1 MYHLNHV
8 YAYGPVTRRAFM
20 LLRGHHHHPSIPT
33 AVSPSHR
40 ESVPTPP
47 LQVPGN
53 QHSAVCLCE
62 FTALGTSSKWGQK
75 VFVRAIWLMSLS
87 AMSSRVTCV
96 ALHQSFTLFEGC
108 LSFHCESVAMFLPS
122 GCFRPQQLRDGEK
135 ESPGRAHCPP
145 PLLSS
150 WVPGQRVQTLFS
162 RLCYFCWDG
171 SSFSQDRLE
180 LLPVQYP
187 WMLLVVRQESV
198 SCPSRNVLHY
208 QVSQIGKTKRTKA
221 RAFPS
226 ALSESARLL

>member
-8 YAYGPVTRRAFM
+8 YTYGPVTLGAFT

-47 LQVPGN
+47 PQVPGN
-53 QHSAVCLCE
+53 QHSAFCLYE
-62 FTALGTSSKWGQK
+62 FTALGTSSKWSQK
-75 VFVRAIWLMSLS
+75 VFVRAVWLISLS
-87 AMSSRVTCV
+87 AMSSRVTRV
-96 ALHQSFTLFEGC
+96 ALGQSFILFEGC
-108 LSFHCESVAMFLPS
+108 LSFHCESVAMFVPS
-122 GCFRPQQLRDGEK
+122 GCFRPQQLRDGKK

-145 PLLSS
+145 PFIFMG
-150 WVPGQRVQTLFS
+150 PRTVQTLFS
-162 RLCYFCWDG
+162 RFCYFCWDG
-171 SSFSQDRLE
+171 SFFSQDRLE

-198 SCPSRNVLHY
+198 SLPSRNALHY

>member
-1 MYHLNHV
+1 MHLCCCVAITTTHPSPPLSHLPTGNLSPPLLCKSLATSTLPSVSANSLLWVPQVSGARKYLSVLSGSCHSAPCLRESPVSPCIRVSLFLKAVYHSIVSLWLCSSQVAVSDPSNC
-8 YAYGPVTRRAFM
+8 AMGRRRAPAE
-20 LLRGHHHHPSIPT
+20 HT
-33 AVSPSHR
+33 A
-40 ESVPTPP
+40 
-47 LQVPGN
+47 
-53 QHSAVCLCE
+53 
-62 FTALGTSSKWGQK
+62 
-75 VFVRAIWLMSLS
+75 
-87 AMSSRVTCV
+87 
-96 ALHQSFTLFEGC
+96 
-108 LSFHCESVAMFLPS
+108 
-122 GCFRPQQLRDGEK
+122 
-135 ESPGRAHCPP
+135 P

>member
-145 PLLSS
+145 PFYLH
-150 WVPGQRVQTLFS
+150 G
-162 RLCYFCWDG
+162 
-171 SSFSQDRLE
+171 SQDSEFRPCLAGSATSAGMAH
-180 LLPVQYP
+180 PFHKIG
-187 WMLLVVRQESV
+187 WS
-198 SCPSRNVLHY
+198 SCPCNTLGCFLLLGRNLSPA
-208 QVSQIGKTKRTKA
+208 QVGMCSIIKYHR
-221 RAFPS
+221 
-226 ALSESARLL
+226 